1 MKGVIMKKT
10 ILGSALMLS
19 GVIGFVGWI
28 IACTNTVE
36 SGAWSGVGV
45 LGNLK
50 GADFIIS
57 IIFIVISVL
66 GFLVTLRSI
75 KNDN

>member
-36 SGAWSGVGV
+36 SGAWSGI

-50 GADFIIS
+50 GADFIVS